1 MAVTRMEEIE
11 IRGDNI
17 LPDLLVW
24 RRYKRRWRNGLAEF
38 LDANPELMDY
48 LGSSP
53 FLPVGRWVRMP
64 IDDDAMKGTPQSTT
78 VVRLID

>member
-24 RRYKRRWRNGLAEF
+24 RRYKRRWRNGLAAF
-38 LDANPELMDY
+38 LDANPELMGH
-48 LGSSP
+48 LGMSP
-53 FLPVGRWVRMP
+53 FLPIGMFVRMP

-78 VVRLID
+78 VVRLTD